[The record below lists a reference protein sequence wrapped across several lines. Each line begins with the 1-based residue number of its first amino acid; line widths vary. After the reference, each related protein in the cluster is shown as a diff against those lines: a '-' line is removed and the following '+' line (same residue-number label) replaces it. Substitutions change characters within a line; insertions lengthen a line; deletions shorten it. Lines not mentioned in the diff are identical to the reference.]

1 MWNYKKISEGLN
13 KNGYFEIKNYLTS
26 KDLIT
31 IKENLVDSLNYI
43 KPSKE
48 KNLQKKYYEI
58 KRFNKKLKGNWYDI
72 SKYNVDM
79 LKMLHKKEMIEFVKK
94 YFNSK
99 VVYSGRPAIHVHD
112 KTNDRNLLPHQET
125 NQFAAYTLGL
135 WIPIFDTNKK
145 TGGLTVFE
153 KSHLNG
159 FFKHSLTPPSSFK
172 TKKLWTKK
180 FTNIDEKVYK
190 KFKKRNL
197 SIKKGNAV
205 IFISSLIHSSF
216 KNTDTKSVR
225 IVITERF
232 NPLKKLPYLQNVKA
246 PIKIPY
252 FGVDLNKIRD

>member
-1 MWNYKKISEGLN
+1 MLRKTDGNEILENEMADIKPNYKKWFSNNTVFIGDS
-13 KNGYFEIKNYLTS
+13 IHAT
-26 KDLIT
+26 T
-31 IKENLVDSLNYI
+31 PNLA
-43 KPSKE
+43 
-48 KNLQKKYYEI
+48 Q
-58 KRFNKKLKGNWYDI
+58 GAGQA
-72 SKYNVDM
+72 
-79 LKMLHKKEMIEFVKK
+79 IE
-94 YFNSK
+94 
-99 VVYSGRPAIHVHD
+99 D
-112 KTNDRNLLPHQET
+112 
-125 NQFAAYTLGL
+125 AYTLGL

-153 KSHLNG
+153 KSHLDG

-216 KNTDTKSVR
+216 KNTDAKSVR